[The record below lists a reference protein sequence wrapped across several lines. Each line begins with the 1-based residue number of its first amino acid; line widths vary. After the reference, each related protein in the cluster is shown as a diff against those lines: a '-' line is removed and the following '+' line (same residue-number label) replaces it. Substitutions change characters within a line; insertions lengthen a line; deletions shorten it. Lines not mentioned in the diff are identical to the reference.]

1 MTLKVVFFGDNV
13 PKERADISIE
23 AAKECDA
30 FLVLGSSV
38 MTMSAYRLVR
48 CISLFFFLFL
58 FRVRIH
64 VSSYEFNEIIFL
76 FLKIGGF
83 NEITQSLC
91 LLVH

>member
-13 PKERADISIE
+13 PKNRADKSIQ

-48 CISLFFFLFL
+48 CISLSLFIVPINQFGAL
-58 FRVRIH
+58 F
-64 VSSYEFNEIIFL
+64 Y
-76 FLKIGGF
+76 G
-83 NEITQSLC
+83 
-91 LLVH
+91 